1 MIFMNKYERI
11 GESIWETYRS
21 IGYVLLEMGPEAKRY
36 RKAVRDKDW
45 EAAGER
51 YGEIPVSARRMRQ
64 RRDAA
69 QRGRLGGDKAEDAQE
84 EKIAIAAL
92 KKGEPGSDTQ
102 KKAFKAHLR
111 RRRSIG
117 IRRKSR
123 WRQANDAARGRN
135 ANVDPDDTEWED
147 ANTHDT

>member
-64 RRDAA
+64 RCDAA

-84 EKIAIAAL
+84 EKIAIAAP
-92 KKGEPGSDTQ
+92 KKGKEVTQ
-102 KKAFKAHLR
+102 KEFDAIMVKLR
-111 RRRSIG
+111 KDMEERFG
-117 IRRKSR
+117 NQRKKGS
-123 WRQANDAARGRN
+123 RGR
-135 ANVDPDDTEWED
+135 
-147 ANTHDT
+147 HIRIGG